1 MSDRTALVY
10 RYDGSYPGFLCCVAE
25 IFHDKVLPADIQLL
39 DEPQMTLCPVKAVA
53 TDQARA
59 DRVEGWIKNEI
70 SPQVREMVRRGFLT
84 CMEHKE
90 LRLVRFILLG
100 RKHGDKVRQLK
111 VREEVFEIEQ
121 ALRYLNNEANRY
133 IEFIRF
139 VDLGEFL
146 AAQIE
151 PSNSVL
157 PMIAEHF
164 CDRFPEENLM
174 IFDRT
179 HGLGFLHRRGSR
191 GEFFQADALELPP
204 VSGEEA
210 AYQAL
215 WKRFYER
222 IAVEGRINPKLRMT
236 HMPKRY
242 WNLMLEVADAG

>member
-1 MSDRTALVY
+1 MSDRAALVY

-25 IFHDKVLPADIQLL
+25 CFHDRILPVQIQLL
-39 DEPQMTLCPVKAVA
+39 DEPQMTLCPVKAIA
-53 TDQARA
+53 TDEERA
-59 DRVEGWIKNEI
+59 GRVERWIKNEI
-70 SPQVREMVRRGFLT
+70 SPQVREMVRRSFLT

-90 LRLVRFILLG
+90 LRLIRFILLG
-100 RKHGDKVRQLK
+100 RKYGDKVRQLK

-139 VDLGEFL
+139 QDLGEFL
-146 AAQIE
+146 AARIE

-157 PMIAEHF
+157 PLIAEHF

-191 GEFFQADALELPP
+191 GEFFQADSLELPP
-204 VSGEEA
+204 VSEEEA